1 MPSNQTPET
10 SAEAETSDAAGTET
24 EAAAE
29 TPDAEEAGDPL
40 FGSGIHLKAGFNRHD
55 VEVNQ
60 VSLFQVVRQLP
71 QLVGVCLRL
80 SWRADSRAVLMVL
93 ICQTATGVATAFGLL
108 ATNSVLLNLF
118 AQGPSPAR
126 IKAAIPSLVLVGL
139 AAMGAAVTAT
149 LGRAASSRLR
159 PKVTRRA
166 YGELLRRA
174 TAVELLTFEQ
184 SDFHDLLDSAQY
196 GAGWAEY
203 MVEQLAAVATAVAG
217 MVGAISVLSVLNP
230 ILVPLLVLASIPEG
244 VGTMVST
251 RRRNASRLRWIHRL
265 RQQRRLTELMTET
278 TPAEE
283 IRQHD
288 AGRFLHTHYALQAD
302 AYESEQTRLARADVW
317 TNLGS
322 SAVSGATVL
331 ATYALLLWLFW
342 HGQVPL
348 ATVGTAVLAIRMGTT
363 QMDNMIQALTLTY
376 EYGLYLN
383 DWTEAIAI
391 ADAAQIPAHG
401 VAPPTPPTTIAIRG
415 MGFTYPNKD
424 EAALTDVD
432 LEIHAGEIIALVG
445 ENGSGKSTL
454 AKLITGLYL
463 PTSGT
468 VCWDEVPTTELARA
482 QVSAHTALLA
492 QNFPRW
498 PFTVKA
504 NIEIGRHEREHDPD
518 LLATAARLGGADD
531 VAADLKEGINT
542 LIANEFLG
550 GVGLSGGQ
558 WQKVGLSRVYF
569 RDAPM
574 LILDEPTSS
583 LDPRAELATF
593 ETVMDL
599 AAGRTVVLITHRM
612 HSVRRADRIVV
623 LDHGRIVEQ
632 GTHAELMARGG
643 HYHELFTIQAA
654 AFATSAE
661 ETAAASD
668 GNAAADADA
677 AVDAPPSGEEP

>member
-1 MPSNQTPET
+1 MVVEQSTDTGSSNPADDEET
-10 SAEAETSDAAGTET
+10 
-24 EAAAE
+24 
-29 TPDAEEAGDPL
+29 GDPL
-40 FGSGIHLKAGFNRHD
+40 FGSGIHWKAGWNRHD
-55 VEVNQ
+55 VQISQ
-60 VSLFQVVRQLP
+60 VSLREVTRQLP
-71 QLVGVCLRL
+71 RLIGECLRL
-80 SWRADSRAVLMVL
+80 SWRADRRAVLMVL
-93 ICQTATGVATAFGLL
+93 VCQTATGIATAFGLL

-118 AQGPSPAR
+118 AQGPSPTR
-126 IKAAIPSLVLVGL
+126 VRAAVPALVLVGL
-139 AAMGAAVTAT
+139 AAMGGAITST
-149 LGRAASSRLR
+149 LGRAASTRLR

-166 YGELLRRA
+166 YGELLRRS
-174 TAVELLTFEQ
+174 TTVELLTFEQ
-184 SDFHDLLDSAQY
+184 SDFHDLLDSANY

-230 ILVPLLVLASIPEG
+230 WLVPLLVAASIPEG
-244 VGTMVST
+244 IGTMVST
-251 RRRNASRLRWIHRL
+251 RRRNASRLKWLHRA
-265 RQQRRLTELMTET
+265 RQMRRLSELMTET

-288 AGRFLHTHYALQAD
+288 AGAFLNTHYALQAD
-302 AYESEQTRLARADVW
+302 AFEAEQTRLARADVW
-317 TNLGS
+317 TNLKS

-348 ATVGTAVLAIRMGTT
+348 ATVGTAVLAIRLGTA
-363 QMDNMIQALTLTY
+363 QMDNMIQALTLAY

-391 ADAAQIPAHG
+391 ADAAQIPATG
-401 VAPPTPPTTIAIRG
+401 VVPSGPPSTIAIRG

-424 EAALTDVD
+424 TPALTGID
-432 LEIHAGEIIALVG
+432 LDIKAGEIIALVG

-454 AKLITGLYL
+454 AKLITGLYT
-463 PTSGT
+463 PTVGT
-468 VCWDEVPTTELARA
+468 VAWDGASTGELARA
-482 QVSAHTALLA
+482 RISGYTALLA

-498 PFTVKA
+498 PFTLKA
-504 NIEIGRHEREHDPD
+504 NIEIGRHERDDEPE
-518 LLATAARLGGADD
+518 LLSRAARLGGADD

-558 WQKVGLSRVYF
+558 WQKVGLSRVFF

-593 ETVMDL
+593 ETVMEL
-599 AAGRTVVLITHRM
+599 AAGRTVVLVTHRM
-612 HSVRRADRIVV
+612 HSVKRADRIVV
-623 LDHGRIVEQ
+623 LDHGRIIEQ
-632 GTHAELMARGG
+632 GTHADLMARRG
-643 HYHELFTIQAA
+643 HYHELFTMQAE
-654 AFATSAE
+654 AFGA
-661 ETAAASD
+661 
-668 GNAAADADA
+668 
-677 AVDAPPSGEEP
+677 GE